1 MCSHLTFASAF
12 SSTSP
17 SKFNIASMEMQTQMQ
32 KMGLNPFLTFYI
44 DIDANVN
51 ANVRC
56 EHTFIHVIIHIS
68 AELEDA
74 HILELS
80 KKFTNLQDLRTLG
93 INGLNLPMETIDA
106 ALYDNRDRIQ
116 DMAYSVLSEW
126 AKQQQTKSKAYANII
141 ACLRKCQMIG
151 LANELRQWVEGAA
164 FTEQISKESKFLSL
178 LSLYI
183 CGVAINFSD
192 QLNIIWTG

>member
-1 MCSHLTFASAF
+1 M
-12 SSTSP
+12 
-17 SKFNIASMEMQTQMQ
+17 
-32 KMGLNPFLTFYI
+32 
-44 DIDANVN
+44 
-51 ANVRC
+51 
-56 EHTFIHVIIHIS
+56 IIHIS

-74 HILELS
+74 HVLELS

-126 AKQQQTKSKAYANII
+126 AKQQQTKSKAFANII
-141 ACLRKCQMIG
+141 ACLRKCQMIE
-151 LANELRQWVEGAA
+151 LANELRQWVEGEA

-178 LSLYI
+178 HPLYI